1 MQANET
7 RLVTKVRWIIED
19 INGCIKSQFR
29 IFDGTIQNKMLL
41 HIMDDLKIACAL
53 INCFYTRKL
62 SDIEDSIEIAQEMKK
77 NVSKKNELEK
87 YFKKSAKNLFEL
99 LDTSTLNDFPKLPIE
114 DIRKKITFGWYQI
127 NQALS
132 YLAEHFDKNGDIEI
146 RIEKK
151 IEHEDNCKITAL
163 NFFSRHSNNC
173 EYMTVV
179 KYVTQQQRPND

>member
-77 NVSKKNELEK
+77 NISKKNELEK

-151 IEHEDNCKITAL
+151 IEHEDNCKIIA
-163 NFFSRHSNNC
+163 SNIFQG
-173 EYMTVV
+173 
-179 KYVTQQQRPND
+179 TQIIVNI